1 LLSSNSLKDILHK
14 SEISTKTDKLLIC
27 LAVDVD
33 HPKSVK
39 EVKELATNAGLHE
52 VNRWNVSDLLSSSK
66 KYAIRIKEGWVL
78 TSDGKKHVEKLIAP
92 FIKPTVIK
100 VAAGLRKHLTKIKEP
115 NTYSFVEQAINCF
128 EAEFYRAAVVLSWI
142 GAISVLYEHVKK
154 NELAAFNEEA
164 IRRFPKWKPAK
175 TKDDLARMKEKD
187 FLGGL
192 EGISVIGK
200 SVKDELEGCLKLR
213 NGCGHP
219 NSLKIA
225 EHRVSSHLETLILNV
240 FSQFKA

>member
-1 LLSSNSLKDILHK
+1 MVSNDSLKDILHQSGIK
-14 SEISTKTDKLLIC
+14 TKTDKLLIC

-33 HPKSVK
+33 RPKSMK

-52 VNRWNVSDLLSSSK
+52 AHKWNISALLSGSK
-66 KYAIRIKEGWVL
+66 ENAIWIKKGWVL
-78 TSDGKKHVEKLIAP
+78 TSDGKKHVKKLIAP
-92 FIKPTVIK
+92 FIKPVVTKI
-100 VAAGLRKHLTKIKEP
+100 ATSLRSHLKQIKEP
-115 NTYSFVEQAINCF
+115 NTHKFIEEAIKCF
-128 EAEFYRAAVVLSWI
+128 EADLNRAAVVLSWV

-175 TKDDLARMKEKD
+175 TKDDLARMKEKN
-187 FLGGL
+187 FLGVL
-192 EGISVIGK
+192 EGISAIGK

>member
-1 LLSSNSLKDILHK
+1 MLSSDSLKDILHK

-52 VNRWNVSDLLSSSK
+52 AYKWNISTLLSSSK
-66 KYAIRIKEGWVL
+66 GNAIRIKKGWVL
-78 TSDGKKHVEKLIAP
+78 TSDGKKYVKKLIAP
-92 FIKPTVIK
+92 FIKPTVTK
-100 VAAGLRKHLTKIKEP
+100 VAASLRSHLKQIKEP
-115 NTYSFVEQAINCF
+115 NTHKFIEEAIKCF
-128 EAEFYRAAVVLSWI
+128 EADFYRAAVVLSWV

-154 NELAAFNEEA
+154 NKLSAFNEEA
-164 IRRFPKWKPAK
+164 IRRFSKWKPAK
-175 TKDDLARMKEKD
+175 TKDDLARMKEKN
-187 FLGGL
+187 FLDVL

-225 EHRVSSHLETLILNV
+225 EHRVSSHLEILILNV